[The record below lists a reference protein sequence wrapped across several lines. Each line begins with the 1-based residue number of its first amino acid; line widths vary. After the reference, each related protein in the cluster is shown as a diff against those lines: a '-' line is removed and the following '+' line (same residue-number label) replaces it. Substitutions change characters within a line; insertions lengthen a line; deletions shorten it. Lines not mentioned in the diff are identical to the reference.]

1 MNAMIQIR
9 NVPNKLHRQLKAR
22 AALEGISM
30 SQFILREIER
40 VLERPSRDEVLRRIA
55 EQGETYL
62 SQPAADVL
70 RAERDSR

>member
-9 NVPNKLHRQLKAR
+9 NVPTKLHRQLKVR